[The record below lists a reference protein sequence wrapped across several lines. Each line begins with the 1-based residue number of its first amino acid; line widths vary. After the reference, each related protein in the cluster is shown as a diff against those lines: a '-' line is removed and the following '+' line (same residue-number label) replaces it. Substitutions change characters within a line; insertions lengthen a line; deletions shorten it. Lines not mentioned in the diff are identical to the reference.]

1 MNAFPS
7 CKKNLVEAQKKQ
19 HKMGYYP
26 EEIVEPMRQDIL
38 VAGFEDLRTP
48 EDVDAFMERAK
59 DTTAIIFVNS
69 VCGCAAGSA
78 RPGLKMALEQA
89 RKKPQLLGTVFAG
102 ADLEATARAR
112 EYMQPFPPSSPS
124 LALFKNGQLVWFMPR
139 YEIEGR
145 TPEEVA
151 EIITQAFES
160 FC

>member
-1 MNAFPS
+1 
-7 CKKNLVEAQKKQ
+7 
-19 HKMGYYP
+19 MGYYP

-48 EDVDAFMERAK
+48 EDVDRFLEKAK
-59 DTTAIIFVNS
+59 KSTAVIFVNS
-69 VCGCAAGSA
+69 VCGCAAGAA
-78 RPGLKMALEQA
+78 RPGLKLALEQA
-89 RKKPQLLGTVFAG
+89 RKKPEFLGTVFAG

-151 EIITQAFES
+151 EIITQAFEG

>member
-1 MNAFPS
+1 
-7 CKKNLVEAQKKQ
+7 
-19 HKMGYYP
+19 MGYYP

-38 VAGFEDLRTP
+38 MAGFEDLRTP
-48 EDVDAFMERAK
+48 EEVDKFLEKSK
-59 DTTAIIFVNS
+59 DSTAVIFVNS
-69 VCGCAAGSA
+69 VCGCAAASA
-78 RPGLKMALEQA
+78 RPGLKLALEQA
-89 RKKPQLLGTVFAG
+89 RKIPQFLGTVFAG